1 MHSLIRC
8 TLLVTLVVL
17 PGSLL
22 VIDEVA
28 AQSTSTLGR
37 VGNEALRQGDFDAAI
52 EQYELALQATKAD
65 PRIQYNKAIAHY
77 RKGEIDAARGLFGK
91 VVGSADPALAARAR
105 YNMGNVD
112 YSLATQVAS
121 QDAGAATNLLRS
133 AISHYRGSLAA
144 NPDDP
149 DARANIELAAR
160 FMRQLKRQQ
169 DQQQSDQQNQQQGDQ
184 QNQQQSDQSSDDSQ
198 GDDSQGDDSQDD
210 DSQDDSQP
218 DQSQSGDGNQD
229 QQDQDQQDQDRDQ
242 DQQDQDQQ
250 PQDQPEQDQQ
260 SGDGSEQQQDSESQS
275 SDGSGDSEQESGD
288 EDSSQQDSEESESG
302 EQSEQDSSN
311 GQQQPPS
318 EEPEEQQS
326 QNGNQQQDAAQ
337 SDEQPSDPQQANQDN
352 ADDASQQPP
361 DGELKALNEEGEG
374 DEVPGYRPQQI
385 QQSQK
390 MTMQEAR
397 KMLQAVRDRD
407 LRRRLQKLQQM
418 RARRI
423 PVEKD
428 W

>member
-1 MHSLIRC
+1 MHSLIRS

-17 PGSLL
+17 PGSLV

-37 VGNEALRQGDFDAAI
+37 VGNEALRQGDYDAAI

-198 GDDSQGDDSQDD
+198 DD
-210 DSQDDSQP
+210 

-229 QQDQDQQDQDRDQ
+229 QQEQDQDQDQQN
-242 DQQDQDQQ
+242 QDQQ

-260 SGDGSEQQQDSESQS
+260 SGDDSEQQQDSESQS

-318 EEPEEQQS
+318 EEPEEQQA

-337 SDEQPSDPQQANQDN
+337 SDEQPSDQQQANQDN

>member
-1 MHSLIRC
+1 MHSLIRS

-17 PGSLL
+17 PGSLV

-37 VGNEALRQGDFDAAI
+37 VGNEALRQGDYDAAI

-169 DQQQSDQQNQQQGDQ
+169 DQQQSDQQNQQQGDPQNQQQGDQ

-198 GDDSQGDDSQDD
+198 GD

-229 QQDQDQQDQDRDQ
+229 QQEQDQNQDQQN
-242 DQQDQDQQ
+242 QDQQ

-260 SGDGSEQQQDSESQS
+260 SGDDSEQQQDSESQS
-275 SDGSGDSEQESGD
+275 SDGPGDSEQESGD

>member
-1 MHSLIRC
+1 MHSLIRS

-17 PGSLL
+17 PGSLV

-37 VGNEALRQGDFDAAI
+37 VGNEALRQGDYDAAI

-144 NPDDP
+144 DPDDP

-198 GDDSQGDDSQDD
+198 DD
-210 DSQDDSQP
+210 

-229 QQDQDQQDQDRDQ
+229 QPEQDQDQDQQNQ
-242 DQQDQDQQ
+242 DQQNQDQQNQDQQ

-260 SGDGSEQQQDSESQS
+260 SGDDSEQQQDSESQS

-318 EEPEEQQS
+318 EEPEEQQA
-326 QNGNQQQDAAQ
+326 QNGNQQQDAPQ
-337 SDEQPSDPQQANQDN
+337 SDEQPSDQQQANQDN

>member
-17 PGSLL
+17 PGSLV

-144 NPDDP
+144 NPADP

-169 DQQQSDQQNQQQGDQ
+169 DQQQSDQQNQQQGEQ

-198 GDDSQGDDSQDD
+198 DDESQDN

-229 QQDQDQQDQDRDQ
+229 QQEQDQDQDQQPQ
-242 DQQDQDQQ
+242 DQQPQDQQ

-260 SGDGSEQQQDSESQS
+260 SGDDSEQQQDSESQS
-275 SDGSGDSEQESGD
+275 SDGAGDSEQESGD

-302 EQSEQDSSN
+302 EQSEEDSSN

-337 SDEQPSDPQQANQDN
+337 SDERPSDPQQANQDN

>member
-1 MHSLIRC
+1 MHSLIRS

-37 VGNEALRQGDFDAAI
+37 VGNEALRQGDYDAAI

-144 NPDDP
+144 NPGDP

-198 GDDSQGDDSQDD
+198 DD
-210 DSQDDSQP
+210 

-229 QQDQDQQDQDRDQ
+229 QPEQDQDQDQQNQ
-242 DQQDQDQQ
+242 DQQNQDQQNQDQQNQDQQ

-260 SGDGSEQQQDSESQS
+260 SGDDSEQQQDSESQS

-318 EEPEEQQS
+318 EEPEEQQA

-337 SDEQPSDPQQANQDN
+337 SDEQPSDQQQANQDN

>member
-1 MHSLIRC
+1 MHSLIRS

-17 PGSLL
+17 PGSLV

-37 VGNEALRQGDFDAAI
+37 VGNEALRQGDYDAAI

-198 GDDSQGDDSQDD
+198 DD
-210 DSQDDSQP
+210 

-229 QQDQDQQDQDRDQ
+229 QPEQDQDQDQQNQ
-242 DQQDQDQQ
+242 DQQNQDQQ

-260 SGDGSEQQQDSESQS
+260 SGDDSEQQQDSESQS

-318 EEPEEQQS
+318 EEPEEQQA

>member
-1 MHSLIRC
+1 MHSLIRS

-17 PGSLL
+17 PGSLV

-37 VGNEALRQGDFDAAI
+37 VGNEALRQGDYDAAI

-169 DQQQSDQQNQQQGDQ
+169 DQQQSDQQNQQQGDPQNQQQGDQ

-198 GDDSQGDDSQDD
+198 GD

-229 QQDQDQQDQDRDQ
+229 QQNQDQDQDQQDQDE
-242 DQQDQDQQ
+242 DQDQQ

-260 SGDGSEQQQDSESQS
+260 SGDDSEQQQDSESQS
-275 SDGSGDSEQESGD
+275 SDGAGDSEQESGD